1 MDKHLGLNMT
11 CWFSPNTGIP
21 ISSLAY
27 TKLNLQLYMTSKPQG
42 EETPVYDIL
51 MNMLLTYSPYKK
63 RYDVTFHKINL
74 LGFSPAMMMI
84 GISFEWFNIILARW
98 QKGILRGVIILKLI
112 NPFWLPLLLAWSWL
126 FNLFHKKQARLI
138 ISLSHDGLVYP
149 HEKQARLIRT
159 FQIDVQRFSEP
170 VHVEQRSMIW
180 RYPADQTHH

>member
-21 ISSLAY
+21 ISSLAF

-63 RYDVTFHKINL
+63 RYDVTFHKIYL

-98 QKGILRGVIILKLI
+98 QKGILRGVNNLEVDQSFLATTSVSLKPTLQLI
-112 NPFWLPLLLAWSWL
+112 SQKAS
-126 FNLFHKKQARLI
+126 K
-138 ISLSHDGLVYP
+138 
-149 HEKQARLIRT
+149 
-159 FQIDVQRFSEP
+159 
-170 VHVEQRSMIW
+170 
-180 RYPADQTHH
+180 THH

>member
-63 RYDVTFHKINL
+63 RYDVTFHKIYL
-74 LGFSPAMMMI
+74 LGFLPAMTMI

-98 QKGILRGVIILKLI
+98 QKGILGGVIILKLI